1 MKKRWF
7 LLGAV
12 LLLGLFIFRM
22 CFHPKETSKT
32 SHDEET
38 TEQTSFY
45 QTDDNEQSSSSVVR
59 QAREALEQ
67 SQNSAT
73 DTSTKEVKEVLNQ
86 VMDYL
91 KTASSLEMTYSNH
104 LSITNSADAE
114 TIAMMIRAGYQ
125 YDETSVEVYKSDS
138 SNVYQFLALFKKD
151 EEVLSFTGNYV
162 VGTQQVELAG
172 LQGEPT
178 GIAN

>member
-1 MKKRWF
+1 
-7 LLGAV
+7 
-12 LLLGLFIFRM
+12 
-22 CFHPKETSKT
+22 
-32 SHDEET
+32 
-38 TEQTSFY
+38 
-45 QTDDNEQSSSSVVR
+45 
-59 QAREALEQ
+59 
-67 SQNSAT
+67 
-73 DTSTKEVKEVLNQ
+73 
-86 VMDYL
+86 MDYL

-138 SNVYQFLALFKKD
+138 SNVYQFLALLKKD

-162 VGTQQVELAG
+162 VGTQQIELAG
-172 LQGEPT
+172 LKGEPT